1 MGVQYPG
8 LMTPKEPP
16 RPMFLFKIP
25 GKVFHLYFSRIT
37 FCNCRKNKFGNNVL
51 NLQHPSEQG
60 GFSTLAGLLRNGSR
74 RIEQRPVKVPDLT
87 RLVQNKTHPIN
98 RLNHKR

>member
-1 MGVQYPG
+1 MGVPYPG

-16 RPMFLFKIP
+16 RLMFLFKIP

-60 GFSTLAGLLRNGSR
+60 GFSMLAGLLRNGSR